1 MEQAKIERLLR
12 LMKLMTGN
20 VNYTVNDLA
29 ERLETSYRSIYRYIE
44 SFKDAGFVVQKL
56 EGGVYKLSKES
67 PHFKDIS
74 QLVHFTD
81 EEAHIVNQLIEGLD
95 DTNMLKHNLRRKLC
109 TVYNCTS
116 MASSV
121 VRGANAS
128 NVNRLVEAIEC
139 RCQVVLRDY
148 ASGHTGN
155 LSNRVV
161 EPFGF
166 TTNYVQVW
174 CYEPESSMN
183 KLFKTSRIGSVEL
196 TEREWQY
203 ADRHQEGY
211 IDIFRMTGFEQQGV
225 KLRLGMLSRNLLIE
239 EYPLSERDIVQ
250 EGEGRW
256 LLDTKVCNYCG
267 IGRFVMGL
275 MDDIEIVDSPEFEE
289 YIRGQMAMI
298 TSKTE
303 KGKVKTEK
311 CGVCNVNN

>member
-174 CYEPESSMN
+174 CYEPESGMN

-196 TEREWQY
+196 TDREWQY

-239 EYPLSERDIVQ
+239 EYPLSERDITQ

-256 LLDTKVCNYCG
+256 LLDTKVCNYRG

-275 MDDIEIVDSPEFEE
+275 MDDIDIVDSPEFEA
-289 YIRGQMAMI
+289 YIREHIALI
-298 TSKTE
+298 SNKL
-303 KGKVKTEK
+303 
-311 CGVCNVNN
+311 

>member
-1 MEQAKIERLLR
+1 MDQPKIERLLR

-29 ERLETSYRSIYRYIE
+29 ERLDTTYRSIYRYIE

-95 DTNMLKHNLRRKLC
+95 DTNMLKQNLRKKLC
-109 TVYNCTS
+109 SVYNCTS

-121 VRGANAS
+121 VHGANAS
-128 NVNRLVEAIEC
+128 NVNCLVEAIER
-139 RCQVVLRDY
+139 RCQVVLHNY
-148 ASGHTGN
+148 ASSHTGN
-155 LSNRVV
+155 RRDRVV

-174 CYEPESSMN
+174 CYEPESGMN
-183 KLFKTSRIGSVEL
+183 KLFKTARIGSVEL
-196 TEREWQY
+196 LDSEWEHT
-203 ADRHQEGY
+203 DKHHEGY
-211 IDIFRMTGFEQQGV
+211 IDIFRMTGFEQYGV
-225 KLRLGMLSRNLLIE
+225 KLRLGMLAHNLLIE
-239 EYPLSERDIVQ
+239 EYPLAERDIT
-250 EGEGRW
+250 ELDDNSW
-256 LLDTKVCNYCG
+256 LLDTKVCNYRG

-275 MDDIEIVDSPEFEE
+275 MDDIEIVDSPEFKG
-289 YIRGQMAMI
+289 YIKEQMSSAAI
-298 TSKTE
+298 
-303 KGKVKTEK
+303 
-311 CGVCNVNN
+311 NL